1 MCRIVE
7 AAEEWA
13 CEMQNH
19 LRLILRPQ
27 RSLWEVGVFP
37 LHNPEA
43 EETSMTS
50 AAAADA
56 FLLLGRLFEAEAA
69 AAAFRWLMFVR
80 RYWRPL
86 PRRLLYYYLPP

>member
-1 MCRIVE
+1 MCHIVE

-19 LRLILRPQ
+19 LRLIRPP
-27 RSLWEVGVFP
+27 RSLLEVGVFP

-43 EETSMTS
+43 GETSML
-50 AAAADA
+50 ADAYA
-56 FLLLGRLFEAEAA
+56 FLLLGRLFEAEA

-86 PRRLLYYYLPP
+86 PRLLLLYYYLPP